1 MALSLATTELAAPRD
16 EQPAVDPLAL
26 EVATLKDQMSKVAVV
41 LTQLSQASQEQRKQP
56 APSETQ
62 LSQINQL
69 LQTMKVH
76 VDSFPHALREARRS
90 DIATQK
96 AVVELAARLREVES
110 RLGLSIPTAKT
121 E

>member
-1 MALSLATTELAAPRD
+1 
-16 EQPAVDPLAL
+16 
-26 EVATLKDQMSKVAVV
+26 
-41 LTQLSQASQEQRKQP
+41 
-56 APSETQ
+56 
-62 LSQINQL
+62 
-69 LQTMKVH
+69 MKVH